1 LTKCR
6 KVDYYFLSEV
16 KGTSRKQNKGR
27 NKMTTLAMTATLA
40 INPVQLS
47 LLETALEI
55 EINTYNTS
63 KMKLTREPALRIF
76 SRLIG
81 DPLHLP
87 KFRGLQGRKDALA
100 IVKDF
105 LMQLEDGR
113 ATVVK

>member
-1 LTKCR
+1 
-6 KVDYYFLSEV
+6 
-16 KGTSRKQNKGR
+16 
-27 NKMTTLAMTATLA
+27 MTTLAMTATLE
-40 INPVQLS
+40 ITPMQLE

-55 EINTYNTS
+55 EINTYNTH
-63 KMKLTREPALRIF
+63 KMQLTREPALRIF

-81 DPLHLP
+81 DPIHLP

-105 LMQLEDGR
+105 LKQIEDGR

>member
-6 KVDYYFLSEV
+6 KVVYLYPNGSGRTE
-16 KGTSRKQNKGR
+16 KGR
-27 NKMTTLAMTATLA
+27 NKMSTLAMTATLA
-40 INPVQLS
+40 INPIQLS

-55 EINTYNTS
+55 EIKTYHTS

-76 SRLIG
+76 ARLIG
-81 DPLHLP
+81 DPIHLP

-105 LMQLEDGR
+105 LLQLEDGR

>member
-1 LTKCR
+1 
-6 KVDYYFLSEV
+6 
-16 KGTSRKQNKGR
+16 
-27 NKMTTLAMTATLA
+27 MTTLAMTATLE
-40 INPVQLS
+40 ITPVQLS
-47 LLETALEI
+47 LIEMALQI
-55 EINTYNTS
+55 EIDTYGNKT
-63 KMKLTREPALRIF
+63 KMQMTREPALRIF

-100 IVKDF
+100 IVKDS

>member
-1 LTKCR
+1 
-6 KVDYYFLSEV
+6 
-16 KGTSRKQNKGR
+16 
-27 NKMTTLAMTATLA
+27 MTTLAMTATLA
-40 INPVQLS
+40 INPIQLS
-47 LLETALEI
+47 LIETALEI
-55 EINTYNTS
+55 EIKTYSTS

-76 SRLIG
+76 ARLIG

-105 LMQLEDGR
+105 LAQLEDGR

>member
-1 LTKCR
+1 MSALP
-6 KVDYYFLSEV
+6 
-16 KGTSRKQNKGR
+16 
-27 NKMTTLAMTATLA
+27 TLAMTATLA
-40 INPVQLS
+40 INPIQLS

-55 EINTYNTS
+55 EIKTYHTS

-76 SRLIG
+76 ARLIG
-81 DPLHLP
+81 DPIHLP

-105 LMQLEDGR
+105 LLQLEDGR